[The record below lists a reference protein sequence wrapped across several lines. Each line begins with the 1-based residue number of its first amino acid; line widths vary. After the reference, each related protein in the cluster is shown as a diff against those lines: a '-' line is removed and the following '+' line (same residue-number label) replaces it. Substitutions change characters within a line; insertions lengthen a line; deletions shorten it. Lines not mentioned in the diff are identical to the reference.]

1 MLEISAGLELK
12 TKSEQMESK
21 DIEFTGISFED
32 FLAQEKKDSFWLVAN
47 ILNLHFFSLNN

>member
-12 TKSEQMESK
+12 TKSSEQMESK

-47 ILNLHFFSLNN
+47 IWISIFSLNN

>member
-12 TKSEQMESK
+12 TKSREQMESK

-47 ILNLHFFSLNN
+47 IWTSIFSLNN